1 MEGYGL
7 YKKFILIVTYLM
19 LLIFAFTLNDNV
31 FGAGSGGTDVS
42 FWFYNWTGFDT
53 GANISQIKDNISQIK
68 VFEKFNSEDLL
79 TQVLFDHYDS
89 NGNFVKGL
97 ASNGTPIFKFNNS
110 DEPRSIV
117 IAGTHGNEY
126 PSEAAAFKL
135 INTLY
140 KNKDKIKGTIYV
152 IPMSNPKAALE
163 VQREYFGYDPNRVAN
178 NSSTFSGHIVNEVVL
193 KENVSYVGDFHTMYD
208 TRLKLIFAASGYP
221 KSEKISKVIADKT
234 NSEYFLSPNKGTI
247 TVTCAEHNLSSF
259 TAEVEDGSNYGII
272 LPNRDQWSYE
282 QMLAY
287 LDYTQNYV
295 EDSNDSNSRD
305 SSGIGANSDLSDV
318 GHDFV
323 SNTFPISRTGFPL
336 LFLLFLLICGF
347 YSWNKNNK

>member
-1 MEGYGL
+1 L
-7 YKKFILIVTYLM
+7 HIKFISISIFLIF
-19 LLIFAFTLNDNV
+19 LIFAFTVDVDV
-31 FGAGSGGTDVS
+31 FGGGSSGTDVS

-53 GANISQIKDNISQIK
+53 GANISQIKD
-68 VFEKFNSEDLL
+68 FEKFNSEGLL
-79 TQVLFDHYDS
+79 TQVLFDHHDT
-89 NGNFVKGL
+89 NGNFIKGL

-110 DEPRSIV
+110 DEPRSVV

-140 KNKDKIKGTIYV
+140 DNKDKIKGTIYV
-152 IPMSNPKAALE
+152 IPLSNPKAALE

-178 NSSTFSGHIVNEVVL
+178 NSSTFSGHVVNEVVL
-193 KENVSYVGDFHTMYD
+193 KENISYVGDFHTMYD

-221 KSEKISKVIADKT
+221 KSEKISKFITNKT

-259 TAEVEDGSNYGII
+259 TAEVEDGNNYGII

-295 EDSNDSNSRD
+295 EDSNDFSNHD
-305 SSGIGANSDLSDV
+305 SSDILDMIL
-318 GHDFV
+318 
-323 SNTFPISRTGFPL
+323 
-336 LFLLFLLICGF
+336 
-347 YSWNKNNK
+347 